1 MITVHIDRELVPFD
15 APAADVGEVL
25 RALSPHTQGRVLAT
39 VVLNGWERIDPHD
52 PAGLGLPADLVSE
65 LWIETE
71 SMPEAL
77 GRALRSAGA
86 LAIHA
91 ASTATRAGEA
101 FQGGRDAEGYLGFSE
116 LCGFAD
122 SLAGLA
128 GALPQL
134 GASPAHVSPF
144 LDVWRAR
151 CVPALAALVDAGEGK
166 DVTLVADHL
175 LYDVA
180 PAFEAL
186 GVSGAPA

>member
-1 MITVHIDRELVPFD
+1 MIPVHIDRELVPFEL
-15 APAADVGEVL
+15 PVADVGEL
-25 RALSPHTQGRVLAT
+25 FAALAPRMRDRVLVS

-52 PAGLGLPADLVSE
+52 ASGTSIPLELVSE
-65 LWIETE
+65 VWIETE
-71 SMPEAL
+71 SLAEAL
-77 GRALRSAGA
+77 GRALRSASA

-128 GALPQL
+128 NALPQL
-134 GASPAHVSPF
+134 GAPRAHFDPF
-144 LDVWRAR
+144 LDVWGVR
-151 CVPALAALVDAGEGK
+151 CVQALAALVTAGEGK

-186 GVSGAPA
+186 GVSGSPT